1 KVGARS
7 PVAAGGPDVPSQ
19 RVPPRRGAPALRQ
32 PVPVHPWDEQ
42 APARPPPTPQP
53 APTTA
58 ESPPLPAPPPQTPV
72 TAPEAQAR
80 PTGTQ
85 ACSPSRSALSRAPSP
100 NGWRRGGSEWA
111 AQGTE

>member
-1 KVGARS
+1 
-7 PVAAGGPDVPSQ
+7 GG
-19 RVPPRRGAPALRQ
+19 VPPPGRRAPARHQ
-32 PVPVHPWDEQ
+32 PEPVQPRDGR
-42 APARPPPTPQP
+42 APARPPLPPQP
-53 APTTA
+53 PPTTG

-72 TAPEAQAR
+72 TAAEAQAR

-100 NGWRRGGSEWA
+100 NGQRRGGSEWA